1 MTSGAQAFAGGAK
14 PRVSVV
20 IPAYEGGS
28 DLPACLASVAASS
41 LRPAAVVVVDN
52 ASTDGSIEA
61 AELRFPEIHVIRNAA
76 NRGFGAACNQGIE
89 RALERGDDF
98 VFLLN
103 QDALLEPETLGSLVA
118 LAAAQPRAG
127 VVGAKT
133 LSPRLAPDG
142 APILLY
148 NGAWRTRL
156 PLWQRIPGIG
166 RSSRE
171 TRPEPCRV
179 DYVWGHG
186 MLLRA
191 EALRAVGAF
200 DPGFFMYFE
209 DLDLCRRM
217 QAAGWE
223 IWCDARAVMWHAV
236 ADGARASRS
245 ETWRW
250 QMKMT
255 SARYFYRKHHG
266 RREADSLWVLTA
278 AREAASLLRNGHAGA
293 ARHLLQAWWKVATGR
308 A

>member
-1 MTSGAQAFAGGAK
+1 VTTR
-14 PRVSVV
+14 RVSVV
-20 IPAYEGGS
+20 IPAYEGGQ
-28 DLPACLASVAASS
+28 DLLACLASIAASG
-41 LRPAAVVVVDN
+41 LRPAAVHVVDN

-61 AELRFPEIHVIRNAA
+61 AQHRFPHIDVIRNAT

-89 RALERGDDF
+89 RALAHGDDF
-98 VFLLN
+98 VLLLN
-103 QDALLEPETLGSLVA
+103 QDALLEPETLGSMIG

-127 VVGAKT
+127 VIGAKT
-133 LSPRLAPDG
+133 LSPRRAPDG

-148 NGAWRTRL
+148 DGAWRTSL

-171 TRPEPCRV
+171 AGSAPRRV

-186 MLLRA
+186 MLLRS

-223 IWCDARAVMWHAV
+223 VWCDSGAVMWHAV
-236 ADGARASRS
+236 ADGARATGS

-250 QMKMT
+250 EMKMT

-266 RREADSLWVLTA
+266 RLRADALWLLTA
-278 AREAASLLRNGHAGA
+278 LREAASLLRNGHRAA
-293 ARHLLQAWWKVATGR
+293 ARHLLQAWWKVAAGR

>member
-1 MTSGAQAFAGGAK
+1 
-14 PRVSVV
+14 VV

-28 DLPACLASVAASS
+28 DLPACLASLAASA

-61 AELRFPEIHVIRNAA
+61 AQRRFPGIEVIRNAT

-89 RALERGDDF
+89 QALARGDDF

-103 QDALLEPETLGSLVA
+103 QDALVEPETLGSLVA
-118 LAAAQPRAG
+118 LAAAHPRAA
-127 VVGAKT
+127 VIGAKT
-133 LSPRLAPDG
+133 LSPRLAADG

-148 NGAWRTRL
+148 NGAWRSRL

-171 TRPEPCRV
+171 ASSAPHRV

-186 MLLRA
+186 MLLRS
-191 EALRAVGAF
+191 EALGAVGAF
-200 DPGFFMYFE
+200 DPAFFMYFE

-223 IWCDARAVMWHAV
+223 VWCDSRAVIWHAV
-236 ADGARASRS
+236 ADGARATRS
-245 ETWRW
+245 EKWRW
-250 QMKMT
+250 TMKMT
-255 SARYFYRKHHG
+255 SARHFCRKHHS
-266 RREADSLWVLTA
+266 RREADLLWVLTA
-278 AREAASLLRNGHAGA
+278 AREAASLVRNGHAGA
-293 ARHLLQAWWKVATGR
+293 AGHLLQAWWKVATGR